1 LTFLLSLGTIIYI
14 SGFLEGSM
22 AELPHV
28 GEADFKNEVLEAKFP
43 VLVDFGAVWCGPC
56 KMLDPIVKQ
65 LAQDWDGKVKVF
77 KLDVDHNS
85 NLVMQYQVMGV
96 PTLMLFKG
104 GKPVERLTGFQP
116 KERIASKF
124 TPHLATK

>member
-1 LTFLLSLGTIIYI
+1 
-14 SGFLEGSM
+14 M
-22 AELPHV
+22 AELLHV
-28 GEADFKNEVLEAKFP
+28 GEADFKNEVLEAKIP
-43 VLVDFGAVWCGPC
+43 VLVDFGAIWCEPC

-65 LAQDWDGKVKVF
+65 LAQAWDGKVKVF

-85 NLVMQYQVMGV
+85 DLAMRYQVMSV

-124 TPHLATK
+124 TPHLAAK